1 MRWLDPLLGRGEA
14 RVGPRR
20 AGGAVLEARDLRFAY
35 GGRPALDGASLR
47 VAPGE
52 IVGLIGPNGSGKS
65 TIIKILSGV
74 LAGYQGTVLLD
85 GRDPRAL
92 DRREVAR
99 TLAVVPQEASFS
111 LPFTVLE
118 IVLLGRHPHLG
129 SLAFEAADDVTLA
142 RQALDRC
149 GALHLA
155 ERSIHELSSGERQRV
170 VFARALAQEPRALL
184 LDEPASFLDIRH
196 QIELYEL
203 VRSLAENDAASVLLV
218 VHDLNL
224 AAEYCDRVYLLRR
237 GQVDTSGPT
246 AEVFTYANLS
256 RVFETDLYVDQN
268 SITGKLMVVP
278 LSGRAKAALAGRA
291 GPASPHGP
299 SSAARSNE

>member
-1 MRWLDPLLGRGEA
+1 MRWLTRRP
-14 RVGPRR
+14 RVGPARS
-20 AGGAVLEARDLRFAY
+20 GGAVLEAHDLRFSY
-35 GGRPALDGASLR
+35 GGQAALDGASLR

-74 LAGYQGTVLLD
+74 LSGYHGSVLLD
-85 GRDPRAL
+85 GRDLREL

-99 TLAVVPQEASFS
+99 TLAVVPQEAGFS

-118 IVLLGRHPHLG
+118 IVLLGRHPHTG
-129 SLAFEAADDVTLA
+129 RLAFEAASDVALA
-142 RQALDRC
+142 RQALARC

-196 QIELYEL
+196 QIEIYEL
-203 VRSLAENDAASVLLV
+203 VRSLAEHGTASILLV

-224 AAEYCDRVYLLRR
+224 AAEYCDRVYLLQR
-237 GQVDTSGPT
+237 GRIDTSGST
-246 AEVFTYANLS
+246 TDVFTYANLS

-278 LSGRAKAALAGRA
+278 LSGRAKAVLAERA
-291 GPASPHGP
+291 GPAPPHGP
-299 SSAARSNE
+299 KINH

>member
-1 MRWLDPLLGRGEA
+1 LGGGA
-14 RVGPRR
+14 VQASPRS
-20 AGGAVLEARDLRFAY
+20 GGAVLEAHELGFAY
-35 GGRPALDGASLR
+35 GGRRVLDSASLR
-47 VAPGE
+47 AAPGE

-65 TIIKILSGV
+65 TIIKIMSGV

-92 DRREVAR
+92 GRREVAR
-99 TLAVVPQEASFS
+99 TLAVVPQETTFS

-118 IVLLGRHPHLG
+118 IVLFGRHPYMG
-129 SLAFEAADDVTLA
+129 RLAFDAAEDVAHA
-142 RQALDRC
+142 RHALTRC

-170 VFARALAQEPRALL
+170 VFARALAQEPRVLL

-203 VRSLAENDAASVLLV
+203 VRSLAEQGAASILLV

-224 AAEYCDRVYLLRR
+224 AAEYCDRVYLLRQGR
-237 GQVDTSGPT
+237 VETSGPT

-268 SITGKLMVVP
+268 TITGKLMVVP
-278 LSGRAKAALAGRA
+278 LSGRAKAALAARTGSAAAPR
-291 GPASPHGP
+291 P
-299 SSAARSNE
+299 SSAATSKE

>member
-1 MRWLDPLLGRGEA
+1 MKWLDSLLGRGTA
-14 RVGPRR
+14 GVGPRR
-20 AGGAVLEARDLRFAY
+20 SGGAVLEAQDLCFAY
-35 GGRPALDGASLR
+35 GGRTALDGASLR
-47 VAPGE
+47 VGPGE

-65 TIIKILSGV
+65 TILKILSRV
-74 LAGYQGTVLLD
+74 LAGYQGRVLLD
-85 GRDPRAL
+85 GRDLREL

-99 TLAVVPQEASFS
+99 DLAVVPQEAAFS

-118 IVLLGRHPHLG
+118 VVLLGRHPHMG
-129 SLAFEAADDVTLA
+129 RLAFEAADDVAQA
-142 RQALDRC
+142 RQALAHC

-170 VFARALAQEPRALL
+170 VFARALAQEPRVLL

-196 QIELYEL
+196 QIEIYEL
-203 VRSLAENDAASVLLV
+203 VRSLAEKSAASILLV

-224 AAEYCDRVYLLRR
+224 AAEYCDRVYLMRR
-237 GQVDTSGPT
+237 GRVDTSGPT
-246 AEVFTYANLS
+246 AAVFTYANLS

-278 LSGRAKAALAGRA
+278 LSGRAKAVLAGRA
-291 GPASPHGP
+291 GPAAPHGP

>member
-1 MRWLDPLLGRGEA
+1 MTWLGSLLGRGAA
-14 RVGPRR
+14 RAPRR
-20 AGGAVLEARDLRFAY
+20 AGGAVLEARELCFAY
-35 GGRPALDGASLR
+35 GGRRVLDRVSLR
-47 VAPGE
+47 AAPGE

-85 GRDPRAL
+85 DRDPRAL

-99 TLAVVPQEASFS
+99 TLAVVPQEAIFS

-118 IVLLGRHPHLG
+118 VVLLGRHPYTGGMALDG
-129 SLAFEAADDVTLA
+129 ADDVAHA
-142 RQALDRC
+142 RSALDRC

-203 VRSLAENDAASVLLV
+203 VRSLAEQGAASILLV

-237 GQVDTSGPT
+237 GRVETSGPT

-278 LSGRAKAALAGRA
+278 LSGRAKAVLAERT
-291 GPASPHGP
+291 ASAAPHGP
-299 SSAARSNE
+299 SNAARSNE